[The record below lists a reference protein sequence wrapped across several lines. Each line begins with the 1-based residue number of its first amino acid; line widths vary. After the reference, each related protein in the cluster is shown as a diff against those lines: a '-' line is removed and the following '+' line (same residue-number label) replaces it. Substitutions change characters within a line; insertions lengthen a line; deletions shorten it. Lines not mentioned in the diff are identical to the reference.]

1 MPVFDTLI
9 ARTLVMPECNI
20 DTDQIIPARF
30 LTTTTRDGLGRF
42 AFNDWRYLADGSVN
56 PDFVFNRL
64 EHANLEQAGAQILVA
79 GHNFGCGSSREHAPW
94 ALLDLGLR
102 AVISSQIADIFRS
115 NSLKNGLLP
124 IVLEPGIVAEL
135 LAQPGIE
142 LRIDV
147 ATRSVTF
154 PDGRSAIFELD
165 SFAQTCLLE
174 GVDQLGYLLK
184 HEAAIDAYEH
194 SAEPQRHAPTSIQ
207 DSTHAR

>member
-1 MPVFDTLI
+1 MSVYDTLVS
-9 ARTLVMPECNI
+9 RTLALHACNI

-42 AFNDWRYLADGSVN
+42 AFNDWRYLADGSDN
-56 PDFVFNRL
+56 PDFAFNRA
-64 EHANLEQAGAQILVA
+64 ENAGAQILVA
-79 GHNFGCGSSREHAPW
+79 GRNFGCGSSREHAPW

-115 NSLKNGLLP
+115 NALKNGLLP
-124 IVLEPGIVAEL
+124 IVLEAVIVDEL

-147 ATRSVTF
+147 AARSVTL
-154 PDGRSAIFELD
+154 PDGRSIQFALD
-165 SFAQTCLLE
+165 AFAQTCLLE

-184 HEAAIDAYEH
+184 HETAIGAFEH
-194 SAEPQRHAPTSIQ
+194 HRRSAPPTRDCVHAS
-207 DSTHAR
+207 